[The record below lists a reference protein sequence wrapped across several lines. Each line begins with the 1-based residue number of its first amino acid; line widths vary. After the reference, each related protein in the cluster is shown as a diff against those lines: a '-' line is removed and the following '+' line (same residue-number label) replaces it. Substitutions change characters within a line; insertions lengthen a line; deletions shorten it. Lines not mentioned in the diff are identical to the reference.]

1 MTPTQQLVE
10 MILGEPIE
18 AWIAKQRADG
28 IAWRIVARNL
38 YGATNGRIDVTHET
52 LRNWSEKDA
61 A

>member
-1 MTPTQQLVE
+1 MTPTQQLAE

-28 IAWRIVARNL
+28 IAWRIVARNR